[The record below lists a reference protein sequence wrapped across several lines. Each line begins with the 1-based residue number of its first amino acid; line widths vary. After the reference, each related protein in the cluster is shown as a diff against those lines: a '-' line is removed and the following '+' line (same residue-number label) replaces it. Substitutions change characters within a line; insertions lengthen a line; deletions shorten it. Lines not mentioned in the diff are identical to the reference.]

1 MTQFSL
7 LLLLFGPQ
15 HLDFENKMLY
25 TLRVEATNTHP
36 DPRFLQL
43 GPFKD
48 TALVKISVDDIDEPP
63 VFSRPWYLI
72 EVDEDTKEGS
82 IIGQVVAQDPDI
94 TKNAIK

>member
-7 LLLLFGPQ
+7 LLLFAPQ

-48 TALVKISVDDIDEPP
+48 TALVKISVEDTDEPP

-72 EVDEDTKEGS
+72 EVDEDAKEGS

>member
-1 MTQFSL
+1 
-7 LLLLFGPQ
+7 
-15 HLDFENKMLY
+15 MLY

-48 TALVKISVDDIDEPP
+48 TALVKISVEDIDEPP

-72 EVDEDTKEGS
+72 EVDEDAKEGS

-94 TKNAIK
+94 ARNAIK